1 MAITERLP
9 SIGNQKSIIWRILLP
24 LVVLIVL
31 SNAAIIAIIMGQLDA
46 QLLDSTKRNLI
57 NESELQAVQF
67 RANMLELTRDLQF
80 LAETPPIQG
89 LIRAKNN
96 NGIDPLDGSTE
107 QQWISRL
114 ETIFSVI
121 LKAKPKVQIR
131 LIGHDGVELV
141 RVDRY
146 GQKGDIRLV
155 SEAELQNKSQSRY
168 FTETIALAAGSVY
181 LSEIGLNRELGKVVE
196 PVEPVIRAAT
206 PIYSHDG
213 RLFGI
218 VVINHNLQATFDA
231 LKALAGVEHPF
242 LIANYAG
249 EYLVHPEPDRSFAF
263 EFGRSSNIAED
274 FPAAKDLLN
283 NPKTDVVS
291 GIAEADNHDVVY
303 ALRGFSY
310 HPENSHNRLILAAS
324 HDFRNA
330 LAFKD
335 RLLNKVYFILCIVL
349 LLITVVAVYVAKRI
363 ASPIVAMRNALKRDG
378 LATRSEDLPIHDD
391 GELGELARVF
401 DHLLQELSH
410 RQDLLEKE
418 VVERK
423 VIEKELRLNNQKLAS
438 LNKDL
443 EQFTYIASHDLQEPL
458 RTVQSFVELFT
469 QNYDEKLDDQAKVF
483 LGFINESTE
492 RMTALIRGLL
502 DYGRLGAES
511 SVALVSC
518 EKVVAD
524 VCADLALR
532 IADVGGV
539 VEYSNLPVVM
549 GRETELRLLFQNLI
563 SNGLKFS
570 RPDVKPKIVISAEK
584 IEGVWQFSVRDN
596 GIGIAGNDFQRV
608 FLIFQRLHGRDKFEG
623 SGIGLA
629 HCKKI
634 VELHGGNIWLES
646 ELNKGSV
653 FYFTLGNKIDE

>member
-181 LSEIGLNRELGKVVE
+181 LSEIGLNREFGEIVE
-196 PVEPVIRAAT
+196 PTEPVIRAAT
-206 PIYSHDG
+206 PIYSDEG

-218 VVINHNLQATFDA
+218 VIINHNLQATFDA

-242 LIANYAG
+242 LIANHAG
-249 EYLVHPEPDRSFAF
+249 EYLVHPESNRSFAF

-291 GIAEADNHDVVY
+291 GIAEADDHDVVY
-303 ALRGFSY
+303 ALRSFSY
-310 HPENSHNRLILAAS
+310 NPENGHNRLILAAS

-634 VELHGGNIWLES
+634 VELHDGNIWLES

-653 FYFTLGNKIDE
+653 FYFTLGNKIDG